1 MNLNNL
7 YFPICA
13 FMINILI
20 VFVFFSKK
28 RINSEETKAY
38 SNLIIIGLMESLLA
52 CLLVILMNLY
62 GKPSYI
68 YNIHRIDY
76 ILILFWVWALF
87 NYVLIVSINNN
98 KKLRN
103 LIKKITIYINILI
116 SISFFFVNVNVINDN
131 GIIDTNGQAMNILVV
146 FLAIYVVAIIVL
158 VLKTLIKNIKS
169 SNNKK
174 FIPLFFLAVLG
185 VISLVIRKV
194 APEVLLISLVA
205 AYADLIMFFTIENPD
220 VKMIYELNKNK
231 KLLESMSEEKSNF
244 LFSMSQE
251 TKRPIDN
258 ILEVENIL
266 EDENDLKNIKVGLK
280 VIENNARYLKNII
293 NNVLDISS
301 INSSKLIVNSETYNI
316 YTLLSLCIKG
326 VEKNLN
332 TNVRLRTNISK
343 NIPKELYGDSVKLRQ
358 VLMSILNNSA
368 KYTKNGFLEIT
379 VNEIV
384 KYDVCRL
391 IISIEDSGKG
401 MSVEKLN
408 ELLKC
413 NSDLENTDLLKLD
426 NLDVG
431 LKLAFKIIK
440 KLGGFI
446 NIKSEEDKGS
456 TFTVVIDQK
465 IKAQEDEYYSKYIF
479 NKKKVIAVSDNI
491 ETLKTLNSLSNKYD
505 IDFLTT
511 MFSNDLVKRVQDKE
525 AFDII
530 ILEDEMKPCSAFNVL
545 KQLHEVNNNFKIPVV
560 VMLEKQKESLKK
572 HYIADGFDGYI
583 RKENLDDD
591 YDLIIKKYI

>member
-103 LIKKITIYINILI
+103 LIKKITICINILI

-266 EDENDLKNIKVGLK
+266 EDENDLKNVKEGLK

-343 NIPKELYGDSVKLRQ
+343 NIPKELYGDSIKLRQ

>member
-266 EDENDLKNIKVGLK
+266 EDENDLKNIKEGLK

-479 NKKKVIAVSDNI
+479 NKKKVIEVSDNI

>member
-266 EDENDLKNIKVGLK
+266 EDENDLKNIKEGLK